1 MDNLEPTIEQIKSV
15 CELWDPVLEKVKSFA
30 DLAEKIADV
39 SQISSHRK
47 QQQGGGE
54 HLDLSLRQDSDQR
67 TSLNCQGTLF

>member
-47 QQQGGGE
+47 Q
-54 HLDLSLRQDSDQR
+54 RQ
-67 TSLNCQGTLF
+67 C